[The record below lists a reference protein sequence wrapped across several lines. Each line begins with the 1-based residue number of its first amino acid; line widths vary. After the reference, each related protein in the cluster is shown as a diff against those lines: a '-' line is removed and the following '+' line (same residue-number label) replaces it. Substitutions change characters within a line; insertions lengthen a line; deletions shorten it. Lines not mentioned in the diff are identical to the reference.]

1 VIFGIVGATVA
12 IVGAVVAA
20 IVAAVS
26 LIVGGVGLFAGGLVG
41 LFSTPATAIVLFG
54 AAFLLWGLGKIVF
67 IIIGAGV
74 SLLGLVVAWLFS
86 RSKGDSHVR

>member
-26 LIVGGVGLFAGGLVG
+26 LIVGGVGLFAAD
-41 LFSTPATAIVLFG
+41 SSA
-54 AAFLLWGLGKIVF
+54 LLDPGHGHRPLRRGFPPLGLGKIVF

-74 SLLGLVVAWLFS
+74 SLLGLVVGVALQPLERDFY
-86 RSKGDSHVR
+86 VR